1 MSDAQSAAN
10 RVAVLLDE
18 LSGAEPR
25 VAEAAEELARALTE
39 LYGEALE
46 RIAATVDEAT
56 LRRLAADDLVA
67 SLLVLHDLHP
77 DELSARVA
85 VALDS
90 VRPML
95 GAHAGGVELLGI
107 RDDPDGAVVELRLE
121 GSCSGC
127 PSSTVTMRNA
137 IEKAVLAAAPEVARV
152 EAVESTEPAEPVLLQ
167 IEPMRPYAADGSDCP
182 AVAGAA
188 P

>member
-18 LSGAEPR
+18 LSSGAEPR

-39 LYGEALE
+39 LYGEALQ

-152 EAVESTEPAEPVLLQ
+152 EAVESTEPVLLQ
-167 IEPMRPYAADGSDCP
+167 IEPIRQYAADGSDCP

-188 P
+188 S